1 METLRDQLDRFPSL
15 PTQADSASGFL
26 VRLLPSFIFHCPMCV
41 LQDSGEVNVEDDR
54 ARLLR
59 SPAQQQQQQQTFT
72 VSSEAVEAESR
83 EAAMLD
89 LQVL

>member
-1 METLRDQLDRFPSL
+1 M
-15 PTQADSASGFL
+15 
-26 VRLLPSFIFHCPMCV
+26 
-41 LQDSGEVNVEDDR
+41 EDDR

-59 SPAQQQQQQQTFT
+59 SPAQQQQQQQTIT